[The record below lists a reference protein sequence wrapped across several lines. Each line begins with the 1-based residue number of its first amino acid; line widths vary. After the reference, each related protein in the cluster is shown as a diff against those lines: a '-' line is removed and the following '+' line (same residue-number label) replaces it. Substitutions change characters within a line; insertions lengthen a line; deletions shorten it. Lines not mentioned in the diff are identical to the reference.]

1 MCFADYA
8 PGSPPH
14 REGVTE
20 TLKTQQY
27 FINYTPGTVKIQRFR
42 AVLSPPFLPHRS
54 GNISSV
60 LIRPD
65 TLLKLLNR
73 LVNQLNRVGA
83 MAIKIA

>member
-27 FINYTPGTVKIQRFR
+27 FTNYTPGTVKIQRFGLFTYR
-42 AVLSPPFLPHRS
+42 HSFHRS

-60 LIRPD
+60 LIRPN

>member
-1 MCFADYA
+1 M
-8 PGSPPH
+8 H
-14 REGVTE
+14 RVRRHTGRGTE

-27 FINYTPGTVKIQRFR
+27 FIDYTPGAVKIQRFR
-42 AVLSPPFLPHRS
+42 AVLLPLFLPHRS

-60 LIRPD
+60 LIRPN

-83 MAIKIA
+83 MAIKIP